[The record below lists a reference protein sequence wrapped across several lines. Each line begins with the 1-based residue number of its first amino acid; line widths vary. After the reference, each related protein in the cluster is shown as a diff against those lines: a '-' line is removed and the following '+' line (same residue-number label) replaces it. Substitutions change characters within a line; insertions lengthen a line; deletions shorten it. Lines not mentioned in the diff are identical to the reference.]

1 MKALRLTGLI
11 AAPFTPFKADYSL
24 NLNAVPLIARHLS
37 RQKVTG
43 AFVGGTT
50 GEWASLTRGER
61 QSLAEAWRQA
71 TDSKFKLIVHVG
83 HNCLDDSRDLAAH
96 AESLGA
102 DAIAALMPS
111 FFRPATLPGAVEYC
125 RRIAQ
130 AAPRT
135 PFYYYHMPDM
145 TGVNIKMTDFLP
157 AARKAIPTFRGIKF
171 THSDLMDFGLTLA
184 AADGH
189 DVLFGRDEVLLA
201 GLAAG
206 AQGAVGSTYNYC
218 ARLHYRL
225 IRLCTANNLAKAR
238 SHEAYIQKAMRL
250 LDQYGGGIVAGK
262 AIMAMVGVDCGPCR
276 PPLGTLSAR
285 RWTALHRGLKKLG
298 FFSAVNG

>member
-1 MKALRLTGLI
+1 MKDLRLTGLI
-11 AAPFTPFKADYSL
+11 AAPFTPFNADFSL
-24 NLNAVPLIARHLS
+24 NLNAVPLIARHLA

-50 GEWASLTRGER
+50 GEWASLTQPER
-61 QSLAEAWRQA
+61 RSLAEAWRQA
-71 TDSKFKLIVHVG
+71 TDSKLKLIVHVG
-83 HNCLDDSRDLAAH
+83 HNCLADSRALAAH
-96 AESLGA
+96 AENLGA
-102 DAIAALMPS
+102 DAIAAIMTS
-111 FFRPATLPGAVEYC
+111 FFRPATLERTVEYC

-130 AAPRT
+130 AAPRI

-145 TGVNIKMTDFLP
+145 TGVNFKMTDFLP

-171 THSDLMDFGLTLA
+171 THSDLMDYGLTLA

-189 DVLFGRDEVLLA
+189 DVLFGRDEILLA

-225 IRLCTANNLAKAR
+225 IRLCAADN
-238 SHEAYIQKAMRL
+238 
-250 LDQYGGGIVAGK
+250 
-262 AIMAMVGVDCGPCR
+262 
-276 PPLGTLSAR
+276 SA
-285 RWTALHRGLKKLG
+285 
-298 FFSAVNG
+298 